1 MNRYI
6 KDGIKILLMSLPY
19 CITGLSLILG
29 EMINKTVINTMGITI
44 IAAFGIYTSLT
55 TVWSLVQN
63 LGGSNAGVLIAN
75 IKDKDT
81 KERNEVGDIVT
92 TSIVSN
98 LAISLLVA
106 LFLLIFHNTIAKVF
120 TQDIE
125 VQKLL
130 GSLLLLRCFKL
141 PVDSICDVLN
151 NFLNATRRNKHLLI
165 LYLTYCVLLIIGN
178 VVALK
183 LHCGGKG
190 VLIVT
195 TIAVWIY
202 TILNYVSLVKYA
214 GLRLGKFRKEIAIE
228 LKRRVAD
235 TVTDQIIQ
243 QTTYLAQTKIASS
256 ILNTQMYAM
265 FVVAETIVLIYEKVH
280 TGVCE
285 GWCVYV
291 CEWLSGA
298 KEQINSIYNSKEKS
312 LNRQLKWYAVI
323 ASTFQSLLF
332 IVTIYG
338 IWYLF
343 GRAFNWNE
351 IWIIIVAFFLQ
362 NIPGTFFRVYYNT
375 LKAKGVTKPLRYSSL
390 IGGLL
395 VRVPL
400 DILCVYV
407 LGLSATLI
415 PLINIIDYI
424 IRSLYVRRKTIEI
437 LTK

>member
-63 LGGSNAGVLIAN
+63 LVGSNAGVLIAN

-92 TSIVSN
+92 TSIVCN

-125 VQKLL
+125 VQNLL
-130 GSLLLLRCFKL
+130 GSLLLIRCFKL

-312 LNRQLKWYAVI
+312 LNRQLNWYAVI

-343 GRAFNWNE
+343 GRAFSWNE

>member
-6 KDGIKILLMSLPY
+6 KDGIKILLMSLQY

-63 LGGSNAGVLIAN
+63 LVGSNAGVLIAN

-183 LHCGGKG
+183 LQCGGKG

-343 GRAFNWNE
+343 GRAFSWNK

>member
-63 LGGSNAGVLIAN
+63 LVGSNAGVLIAN

-183 LHCGGKG
+183 LQCGGKG

-298 KEQINSIYNSKEKS
+298 KEQINSIYNSQEKS

-343 GRAFNWNE
+343 GRAFSWNK

>member
-63 LGGSNAGVLIAN
+63 LVGSNAGVLIAN

-183 LHCGGKG
+183 LQCGGKG

-343 GRAFNWNE
+343 GRAFSWNK

>member
-1 MNRYI
+1 
-6 KDGIKILLMSLPY
+6 MSLPY
-19 CITGLSLILG
+19 CITGLSLVLG

-55 TVWSLVQN
+55 TVWSLVQI
-63 LGGSNAGVLIAN
+63 LVGSNAGVLIAN

-92 TSIVSN
+92 TSIVCN

-125 VQKLL
+125 VQNLL
-130 GSLLLLRCFKL
+130 GSLLLIRCFKL
-141 PVDSICDVLN
+141 PADSICDVLN

-202 TILNYVSLVKYA
+202 IILNYVSLVKYA

-437 LTK
+437 LTE

>member
-1 MNRYI
+1 
-6 KDGIKILLMSLPY
+6 MSLPY

>member
-19 CITGLSLILG
+19 CITGLSLVLG

-55 TVWSLVQN
+55 TVWSLVQI
-63 LGGSNAGVLIAN
+63 LVGSNAGVLIAN

-92 TSIVSN
+92 TSIVCN

-195 TIAVWIY
+195 TMAVWIY

-343 GRAFNWNE
+343 GRAFSWNK

>member
-63 LGGSNAGVLIAN
+63 LVGSNAGVLIAN

-178 VVALK
+178 ILALK

-202 TILNYVSLVKYA
+202 TILNYISLVKYA
-214 GLRLGKFRKEIAIE
+214 GLRLGKFRNEIAIE

-312 LNRQLKWYAVI
+312 LNRQLNWYAVI

-343 GRAFNWNE
+343 GRAFSWNE

-437 LTK
+437 LTE

>member
-19 CITGLSLILG
+19 CITGLSLVLG

-55 TVWSLVQN
+55 TVWSLVQI
-63 LGGSNAGVLIAN
+63 LVGSNAGVLIAN

-92 TSIVSN
+92 TSIVCN

-125 VQKLL
+125 VQNLL
-130 GSLLLLRCFKL
+130 GSLLLIRCFKL
-141 PVDSICDVLN
+141 PADSICDVLN

-202 TILNYVSLVKYA
+202 IILNYVSLVKYA

-343 GRAFNWNE
+343 GRAFSWNK

>member
-19 CITGLSLILG
+19 CITGLSLVLG

-55 TVWSLVQN
+55 TVWSLVQV
-63 LGGSNAGVLIAN
+63 LVGSNAGVLIAN

-92 TSIVSN
+92 TSIVCN

-125 VQKLL
+125 VQNLL
-130 GSLLLLRCFKL
+130 GSLLLIRCFKL
-141 PVDSICDVLN
+141 PADSICDVLN

-202 TILNYVSLVKYA
+202 IILNYVSLVKYA

-343 GRAFNWNE
+343 GRAFSWNK

-424 IRSLYVRRKTIEI
+424 IRSLYIRRKTIEI
-437 LTK
+437 LTE

>member
-19 CITGLSLILG
+19 CITGLSLVLG

-55 TVWSLVQN
+55 TVWSLVQI
-63 LGGSNAGVLIAN
+63 LVGSNAGVLIAN

-92 TSIVSN
+92 TSIVCN

-125 VQKLL
+125 VQNLL
-130 GSLLLLRCFKL
+130 GSLLLIRCFKL
-141 PVDSICDVLN
+141 PADSICDVLN

-202 TILNYVSLVKYA
+202 IILNYVSLVKYA

-437 LTK
+437 LTE

>member
-1 MNRYI
+1 
-6 KDGIKILLMSLPY
+6 
-19 CITGLSLILG
+19 
-29 EMINKTVINTMGITI
+29 
-44 IAAFGIYTSLT
+44 
-55 TVWSLVQN
+55 
-63 LGGSNAGVLIAN
+63 
-75 IKDKDT
+75 
-81 KERNEVGDIVT
+81 
-92 TSIVSN
+92 
-98 LAISLLVA
+98 
-106 LFLLIFHNTIAKVF
+106 
-120 TQDIE
+120 
-125 VQKLL
+125 
-130 GSLLLLRCFKL
+130 
-141 PVDSICDVLN
+141 
-151 NFLNATRRNKHLLI
+151 
-165 LYLTYCVLLIIGN
+165 
-178 VVALK
+178 
-183 LHCGGKG
+183 
-190 VLIVT
+190 
-195 TIAVWIY
+195 
-202 TILNYVSLVKYA
+202 
-214 GLRLGKFRKEIAIE
+214 
-228 LKRRVAD
+228 
-235 TVTDQIIQ
+235 
-243 QTTYLAQTKIASS
+243 
-256 ILNTQMYAM
+256 MYAM

-437 LTK
+437 LTE

>member
-19 CITGLSLILG
+19 CITGLSLVLG

-55 TVWSLVQN
+55 TVWSLVQI
-63 LGGSNAGVLIAN
+63 LVGSNAGVLIAN

-92 TSIVSN
+92 TSIVCN

-125 VQKLL
+125 VQNLL
-130 GSLLLLRCFKL
+130 GSLLLIRCFKL
-141 PVDSICDVLN
+141 PADSICDVLN

-202 TILNYVSLVKYA
+202 IILNYVSLVKYA
-214 GLRLGKFRKEIAIE
+214 GLRLGKFRK
-228 LKRRVAD
+228 
-235 TVTDQIIQ
+235 
-243 QTTYLAQTKIASS
+243 
-256 ILNTQMYAM
+256 
-265 FVVAETIVLIYEKVH
+265 
-280 TGVCE
+280 
-285 GWCVYV
+285 
-291 CEWLSGA
+291 
-298 KEQINSIYNSKEKS
+298 
-312 LNRQLKWYAVI
+312 
-323 ASTFQSLLF
+323 
-332 IVTIYG
+332 
-338 IWYLF
+338 
-343 GRAFNWNE
+343 
-351 IWIIIVAFFLQ
+351 
-362 NIPGTFFRVYYNT
+362 
-375 LKAKGVTKPLRYSSL
+375 
-390 IGGLL
+390 
-395 VRVPL
+395 
-400 DILCVYV
+400 
-407 LGLSATLI
+407 
-415 PLINIIDYI
+415 
-424 IRSLYVRRKTIEI
+424 
-437 LTK
+437 

>member
-63 LGGSNAGVLIAN
+63 LVGSNAGVLIAN

-92 TSIVSN
+92 TSIVCN

-125 VQKLL
+125 VQNLL
-130 GSLLLLRCFKL
+130 GSLLLIRCFKL

-165 LYLTYCVLLIIGN
+165 LYLIYCVLLIIGN

-202 TILNYVSLVKYA
+202 TILNYISLVKYA

-312 LNRQLKWYAVI
+312 LNRQLNWYAVI

-437 LTK
+437 LT

>member
-63 LGGSNAGVLIAN
+63 LVGSNAGVLIAN

-130 GSLLLLRCFKL
+130 GSLLLLRCFNL

-183 LHCGGKG
+183 LQCGGKG

-343 GRAFNWNE
+343 GRAFSWNK

>member
-63 LGGSNAGVLIAN
+63 LVGSNAGVLIAN

-178 VVALK
+178 ILALK

-202 TILNYVSLVKYA
+202 TILNYISLVKYA
-214 GLRLGKFRKEIAIE
+214 GLRLGKFRNEIAIE

-312 LNRQLKWYAVI
+312 LNRQLNWYAVI

-343 GRAFNWNE
+343 GRAFSWNE

-375 LKAKGVTKPLRYSSL
+375 LKAKGVTEPLRYSSL

-437 LTK
+437 LT

>member
-1 MNRYI
+1 
-6 KDGIKILLMSLPY
+6 
-19 CITGLSLILG
+19 
-29 EMINKTVINTMGITI
+29 MGI
-44 IAAFGIYTSLT
+44 
-55 TVWSLVQN
+55 
-63 LGGSNAGVLIAN
+63 
-75 IKDKDT
+75 
-81 KERNEVGDIVT
+81 
-92 TSIVSN
+92 
-98 LAISLLVA
+98 

-125 VQKLL
+125 VQNLL
-130 GSLLLLRCFKL
+130 GSLLLIRCFKL
-141 PVDSICDVLN
+141 PADSICDVLN

-202 TILNYVSLVKYA
+202 IILNYVSLVKYA

-437 LTK
+437 LTE

>member
-29 EMINKTVINTMGITI
+29 EMINKAVINTMGITI

-63 LGGSNAGVLIAN
+63 LVGSNAGVLIAN

-183 LHCGGKG
+183 LQCGGKG

-343 GRAFNWNE
+343 GRAFSWNK

>member
-63 LGGSNAGVLIAN
+63 LVGSNAGVLIAN

-92 TSIVSN
+92 TSIVCN

-125 VQKLL
+125 VQNLL
-130 GSLLLLRCFKL
+130 GSLLLIRCFKL

-178 VVALK
+178 ILALK

-202 TILNYVSLVKYA
+202 TILNYISLVKYA
-214 GLRLGKFRKEIAIE
+214 GLRLGKFRNEIAIE

-312 LNRQLKWYAVI
+312 LNRQLNWYAVI

-343 GRAFNWNE
+343 GRAFSWNE

-375 LKAKGVTKPLRYSSL
+375 LKAKGVTEPLRYSSL

-437 LTK
+437 LT